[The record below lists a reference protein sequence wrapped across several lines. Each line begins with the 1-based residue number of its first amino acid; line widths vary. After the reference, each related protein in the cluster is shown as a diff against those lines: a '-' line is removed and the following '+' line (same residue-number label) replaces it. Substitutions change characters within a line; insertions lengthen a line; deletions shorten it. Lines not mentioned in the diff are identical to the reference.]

1 MSKADNTNSQTPSLR
16 PNNPFANLSND
27 GTTNGQGIASSDSQL
42 EELRK
47 RVDDSAYANTAYD
60 RANAFSVANT
70 REQPNIGIGGSATA
84 YGGIKDADL
93 NFVSVASNEP
103 EPQPAP
109 EPVMPA
115 PAPMPAPQPAPQP
128 APRPAPEPEMP
139 PEVPQQQQFVQTVQT
154 QQPQPQPTM
163 QPARPAKEKSG
174 LSLPLII
181 VIILVVLG
189 LIALAIWGIMAMR
202 KRSAEVDPEPT
213 PEPVPTVTVENI
225 DFNEYNR
232 RIDAKEAVNCTATYN
247 SAKYLN
253 TNYDSNEYDLFS
265 EKSWTVAAD
274 EGWKHVYVTNYDFAY
289 NLASGSVLESYG
301 VRNAPAS
308 IYFDDQDA
316 YLWSVTLTP
325 RAGGDGT
332 AVYRLGSEESVLS
345 SMKVSRSDVEA
356 SMLSDF
362 YESVKVTA
370 DEINDSDSSSLTFT
384 CKNDGIS
391 EYQEFVDARKAEIGA
406 GDAQ

>member
-1 MSKADNTNSQTPSLR
+1 MSKADKANSQAPSLR

-27 GTTNGQGIASSDSQL
+27 NTVNNQGIASSDSQL

-60 RANAFSVANT
+60 RANAFSVTNT

-93 NFVSVASNEP
+93 SFTTVATNEP
-103 EPQPAP
+103 EPMPEPQP
-109 EPVMPA
+109 EPVVFEPE
-115 PAPMPAPQPAPQP
+115 PMPAPQPAPK
-128 APRPAPEPEMP
+128 PEPVPELP
-139 PEVPQQQQFVQTVQT
+139 PEAPKQQYVQPVQS
-154 QQPQPQPTM
+154 PQPQPTM
-163 QPARPAKEKSG
+163 QSAQPVKEKSG

-189 LIALAIWGIMAMR
+189 LIALAIWGIMAMSNR
-202 KRSAEVDPEPT
+202 GAEVDPGPT
-213 PEPVPTVTVENI
+213 PEPTPTPTVTTENI
-225 DFNEYNR
+225 DYTEYNR
-232 RIDAKEAVNCTATYN
+232 RIDEKEAINCTATYN
-247 SAKYLN
+247 SANYLN
-253 TNYDSNEYDLFS
+253 MDYDSSKYDAFS

-274 EGWKHVYVTNYDFAY
+274 QGWTHVYVSNYDFAY
-289 NLASGSVLESYG
+289 NLAGGSALESRG
-301 VRNAPAS
+301 LRNSPAS

-325 RAGGDGT
+325 RAGGNGVAT
-332 AVYRLGSEESVLS
+332 YRLGDGETVAP
-345 SMKVSRSDVEA
+345 SMKLTRADVES

-362 YESVKVTA
+362 YESVKVSES
-370 DEINDSDSSSLTFT
+370 EINDTDSSSLTFT
-384 CKNDGIS
+384 CKNTDIS
-391 EYQEFVDARKAEIGA
+391 EYQEFIDARKAEIGA